1 MNFRT
6 KFILGTASLIALA
19 GCQIDPETQQP
30 VKTYPP
36 EVIAALPPGVPPSI
50 VFKTGEGC
58 YAYSIEQTTPLSGF
72 PLTDRAGNPI
82 CEK

>member
-6 KFILGTASLIALA
+6 KSFFGIAICVALA
-19 GCQIDPETQQP
+19 GCQIDPEASQP
-30 VKTYPP
+30 IESYPP
-36 EVIAALPPGVPPSI
+36 EVVAALPPGVPPSI

-58 YAYSIEQTTPLSGF
+58 YAYSIEQNSPLTGF
-72 PLTDRAGNPI
+72 PLMDRAGNPI